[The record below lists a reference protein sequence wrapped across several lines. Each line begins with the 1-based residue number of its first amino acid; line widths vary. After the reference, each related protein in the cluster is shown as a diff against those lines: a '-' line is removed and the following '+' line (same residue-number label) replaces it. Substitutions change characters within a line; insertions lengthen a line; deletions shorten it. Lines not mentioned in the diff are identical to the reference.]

1 MTWYAHPILE
11 WVSRIAR
18 RISAWVLNLFNIFN
32 VFRQQQPS
40 PLSEVVRDTQI
51 ETRLTH
57 PILEK
62 VMRFARRTSAM
73 PGVAAGAQMTH
84 GLDSDL
90 ELYHEKNPQFTPTP
104 QCLGLYENEGH
115 VCQYCHHDYYLHIT
129 QIKDLEYITQWP
141 CCFSFR

>member
-1 MTWYAHPILE
+1 MVQWVFNLFSIDPPLPPSIALSDNISDNTQETPIMTWYAHPILE

-57 PILEK
+57 PILVK

-73 PGVAAGAQMTH
+73 PGVAAGAQN
-84 GLDSDL
+84 DSR
-90 ELYHEKNPQFTPTP
+90 
-104 QCLGLYENEGH
+104 LG
-115 VCQYCHHDYYLHIT
+115 
-129 QIKDLEYITQWP
+129 
-141 CCFSFR
+141 FRS